1 VDKKK
6 HRAILLVLDG
16 VGVGEMPDADLF
28 GDQGSASLQ
37 NTWKALGGLK
47 LPNLAKMGLGRIT
60 GLEMIGSP
68 AQVVGGHGRMA
79 IASYGKDSTTGHWEM
94 MGLTVRE
101 PLPLFPDGFPRELID
116 SFERETGRGILG
128 NRPASGTEIISQL
141 GEEHLRTGKP
151 IVYTS
156 ADSVF
161 QVAAHEQII
170 PLDELYDICRIARRL
185 CTGRFA
191 VGRVIARPFVGKPGS
206 FTRTPNRKDFSLEPP
221 RRTLLDV
228 LQEKHIPVVG
238 VGKLDDLF
246 AARGFDRCRHYSG
259 NQQGMEFLIEEATQ
273 EDSRWL
279 IFANLID
286 FDMLWG
292 HRNDVVA
299 YGRGLEEFD
308 RFLPGLQRSCR
319 ENDLLIIV
327 SDHGNDPTTPS
338 TDHTREYCLLLVW
351 SKKMAGEID
360 LGTRQ
365 TLADV
370 GATIAEYFGV
380 VFPGVGT
387 SFLERIVESCVN

>member
-1 VDKKK
+1 
-6 HRAILLVLDG
+6 
-16 VGVGEMPDADLF
+16 
-28 GDQGSASLQ
+28 
-37 NTWKALGGLK
+37 
-47 LPNLAKMGLGRIT
+47 MGLGRIT

-68 AQVVGGHGRMA
+68 AEVVGGYGRMA

-94 MGLTVRE
+94 MGLTVKE

-116 SFERETGRGILG
+116 SFEKEIGRGILG
-128 NRPASGTEIISQL
+128 NRPASGTEIINRL

-156 ADSVF
+156 ADSVL

-170 PLDELYDICRIARRL
+170 PLDELYSICRIARRL

-191 VGRVIARPFVGKPGS
+191 VGRVIARPFVGELGS
-206 FTRTPNRKDFSLEPP
+206 FTRTPNRKDFSLDPP
-221 RRTLLDV
+221 GRILLDI

-246 AARGFDRCRHYSG
+246 AGRGFDRCRHYSG
-259 NQQGMEFLIEEATQ
+259 NQQGMEFLREEIAQ
-273 EDSRWL
+273 EDSRGL

-292 HRNDVVA
+292 HRNDVGA

-308 RFLPGLQRSCR
+308 RFLPRLQGFCT

-351 SKKMAGEID
+351 SKRMAGGID

-365 TLADV
+365 TLTDV
-370 GATIAEYFGV
+370 GATVAEYLGV
-380 VFPGVGT
+380 AFPGVGT
-387 SFLERIVESCVN
+387 SFLGKIVESYAN